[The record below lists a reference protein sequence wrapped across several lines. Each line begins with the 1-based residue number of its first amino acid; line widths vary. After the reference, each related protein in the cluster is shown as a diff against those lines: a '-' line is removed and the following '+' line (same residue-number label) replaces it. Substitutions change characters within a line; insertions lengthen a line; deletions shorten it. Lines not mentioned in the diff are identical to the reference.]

1 MIDYFSFFK
10 SLIIIS
16 IIAGALALAATDPKK
31 HRTIRILLL
40 ITAGILLIAGLGGY
54 FLMSISNVGSYR
66 Y

>member
-1 MIDYFSFFK
+1 MTDYFTFFE

-16 IIAGALALAATDPKK
+16 IIMGALTLAATDPKK
-31 HRTIRILLL
+31 HRAIRILLL
-40 ITAGILLIAGLGGY
+40 ITTGILLIVGLGGC

>member
-1 MIDYFSFFK
+1 MTDYFTFFE

-16 IIAGALALAATDPKK
+16 IIAGAITLAATDPKK
-31 HRTIRILLL
+31 HRAMRIVLL
-40 ITAGILLIAGLGGY
+40 IIASILLIIGLGGC

>member
-16 IIAGALALAATDPKK
+16 IIAGTLTLAATDPKK

-40 ITAGILLIAGLGGY
+40 IIAGILLIVGLGGY